1 MFEANRGLFKRAT
14 LKSCSFLID
23 TISRKCYT
31 TVDKEYIMEEKE
43 LRDLVA
49 KADTFDK
56 TKDISL
62 ALVNKYNLPTTPT
75 GDKVEEDLAEAIDS
89 NKMPDTKEQKKL
101 KKRIKN
107 IWGRYR
113 DNVLGQL
120 DLKNY
125 QDYCDLEIKTA
136 ETEQKLRQIQMDREK
151 AEADHWLK
159 MHEGNLKEIGYNTE
173 SMPSRFFYSLDRFI
187 FYLKNGFNNIPKM
200 VWKLLLGLIGTGI
213 GIAFIIWIAKII

>member
-1 MFEANRGLFKRAT
+1 MLKKSNFKKLF
-14 LKSCSFLID
+14 FFID
-23 TISRKCYT
+23 TYFQKCYT
-31 TVDKEYIMEEKE
+31 TVDKEYVMEEKE

-56 TKDISL
+56 TKNISL

-75 GDKVEEDLAEAIDS
+75 GEKVEEDLVSAIDG

-151 AEADHWLK
+151 AEAEHWLK

-173 SMPSRFFYSLDRFI
+173 SMPSKWFYSIDRYI
-187 FYLKNGFNNIPKM
+187 FYLKNRFKNIPKFTWWILCG
-200 VWKLLLGLIGTGI
+200 VLGVGVVIALVIGLAKLI
-213 GIAFIIWIAKII
+213 

>member
-1 MFEANRGLFKRAT
+1 
-14 LKSCSFLID
+14 
-23 TISRKCYT
+23 
-31 TVDKEYIMEEKE
+31 MEEKE

-62 ALVNKYNLPTTPT
+62 ALVNQYNLPATPT
-75 GDKVEEDLAEAIDS
+75 GEKVEEDLANAIDS
-89 NKMPDTKEQKKL
+89 QKSPDKREQRKL

-136 ETEQKLRQIQMDREK
+136 ETEKKLRQIQMEREK
-151 AEADHWLK
+151 AEAEHWLA
-159 MHEGNLKEIGYNTE
+159 MHKGNLEEIGYNTE
-173 SMPSRFFYSLDRFI
+173 SKPSRYFYAIDRYI
-187 FYLKNGFNNIPKM
+187 FYLKNRFNNIPKM
-200 VWKLLLGLIGTGI
+200 VWKFLLGAIGVG
-213 GIAFIIWIAKII
+213 AFIALVIWVAKLI